1 MKRKLLSFAMAVVM
15 SAVCLAGCS
24 GGWSRSAFISA
35 AKKYGL
41 KELDGDKTLR
51 EVLLDEEESASV
63 YYVEKDNKL
72 MQLEIRDYAPDAEV
86 KEFVRAIETI
96 GKNDNKFHC
105 STYVYYLTLED
116 SKNAKKTYKQLTKNF
131 ANPGDK
137 EAEPEKGE
145 KNGVTYTICYIGSE
159 DLQNVKEDY
168 TGELAYGVYLKDNK
182 IVWIRSYFDSE
193 LDNDYVESICKSL
206 GLVSPYTLK

>member
-1 MKRKLLSFAMAVVM
+1 M
-15 SAVCLAGCS
+15 
-24 GGWSRSAFISA
+24 
-35 AKKYGL
+35 
-41 KELDGDKTLR
+41 
-51 EVLLDEEESASV
+51 
-63 YYVEKDNKL
+63 YVEKDNKL
-72 MQLEIRDYAPDAEV
+72 MQLEVRDYAPDAEV

-137 EAEPEKGE
+137 EAEPEEGE

-159 DLQNVKEDY
+159 DLQNLKEDY

-182 IVWIRSYFDSE
+182 IVWIRSYFDSD

>member
-1 MKRKLLSFAMAVVM
+1 MAVVM

-72 MQLEIRDYAPDAEV
+72 MQLEVRDYAPDAEV

-96 GKNDNKFHC
+96 N
-105 STYVYYLTLED
+105 
-116 SKNAKKTYKQLTKNF
+116 
-131 ANPGDK
+131 
-137 EAEPEKGE
+137 
-145 KNGVTYTICYIGSE
+145 
-159 DLQNVKEDY
+159 
-168 TGELAYGVYLKDNK
+168 
-182 IVWIRSYFDSE
+182 
-193 LDNDYVESICKSL
+193 
-206 GLVSPYTLK
+206 

>member
-72 MQLEIRDYAPDAEV
+72 MQLEVRDYAPDAEV

-137 EAEPEKGE
+137 EAEPEEGE
-145 KNGVTYTICYIGSE
+145 KNG
-159 DLQNVKEDY
+159 DY
-168 TGELAYGVYLKDNK
+168 WNYLTATSGMP
-182 IVWIRSYFDSE
+182 RE
-193 LDNDYVESICKSL
+193 LDKRTRPSMYVAPATEKSSVL
-206 GLVSPYTLK
+206 GIAGVWECR